1 MIKKTLIFLV
11 GFALLAVPAWGR
23 RANLPTVT
31 DRSLVASQFA
41 GDYNAEWVAKP
52 TGLGWVD
59 GESQHVGTWDI
70 SIASDGDVKGTEFD
84 KTGGDKGTISGFI
97 DDDGYIKVFVKYE
110 TTVTIKG
117 VLEKRGIRLTGTLK
131 QTCSSG
137 SVCASIEMI
146 LKRKE
151 K

>member
-1 MIKKTLIFLV
+1 MIQRILISLIAFGLATVPITAGREKHSSALV
-11 GFALLAVPAWGR
+11 
-23 RANLPTVT
+23 TSVT
-31 DRSLVASQFA
+31 ASQFA
-41 GDYNAEWVAKP
+41 GDYNGEWVAKY
-52 TGLGWVD
+52 TGLGSYR
-59 GESQHVGTWDI
+59 EPQHAGTWDI

-97 DDDGYIKVFVKYE
+97 DEDGYIKVFVKYD

-117 VLEKRGIRLTGTLK
+117 VLEKRGTRLTGTLR

-137 SVCASIEMI
+137 DVCATIEMI